1 MKMSPI
7 EKQEQ
12 MLDRKQKINE
22 YKDLVVWIL
31 WVVFIC
37 VVAGGIIGC
46 IIGALPP
53 NASKG
58 ARIGVQVG
66 VMLAIGACISA
77 VIYNLFKHDAKL
89 EDEEASI

>member
-1 MKMSPI
+1 MTLI
-7 EKQEQ
+7 ERQEQ
-12 MLDRKQKINE
+12 MLNRKQKINE

-31 WVVFIC
+31 WVMFIC
-37 VVAGGIIGC
+37 IVVGGIIGC

-66 VMLAIGACISA
+66 VMLAIGAGISA
-77 VIYNLFKHDAKL
+77 VIYNLFKHDARL

>member
-1 MKMSPI
+1 MTLA

-37 VVAGGIIGC
+37 VVVGGIIGC
-46 IIGALPP
+46 IIGALPHSV
-53 NASKG
+53 SKG
-58 ARIGVQVG
+58 ARIGVGVG
-66 VMLAIGACISA
+66 VVLAIGACISA
-77 VIYNLFKHDAKL
+77 VIYNLFKHDARL

>member
-1 MKMSPI
+1 MTSI

-37 VVAGGIIGC
+37 VVVGGIIGC

-58 ARIGVQVG
+58 ARIGVEVG
-66 VMLAIGACISA
+66 VLLAIGACISA

-89 EDEEASI
+89 DDEETSI

>member
-1 MKMSPI
+1 MTPI

-12 MLDRKQKINE
+12 MLDQKQKINE
-22 YKDLVVWIL
+22 YKDLVVWVL

-37 VVAGGIIGC
+37 VVVGGIIGC

-58 ARIGVQVG
+58 ARIGVGVG
-66 VMLAIGACISA
+66 AVFAIGACISA

-89 EDEEASI
+89 EDEEVSI